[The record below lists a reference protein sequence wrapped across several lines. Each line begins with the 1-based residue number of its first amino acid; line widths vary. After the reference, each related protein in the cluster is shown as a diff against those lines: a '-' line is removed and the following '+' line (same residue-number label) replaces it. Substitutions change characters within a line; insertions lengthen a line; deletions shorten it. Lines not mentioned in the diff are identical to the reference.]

1 MVTDMGSITM
11 LTIALQNS
19 ITITNT
25 SKVSVIICY
34 YLKNQY
40 TVLPHVLLLLLPPKS
55 V

>member
-1 MVTDMGSITM
+1 MGSITM
-11 LTIALQNS
+11 LTIALQIS

-25 SKVSVIICY
+25 SKVSVICY

-40 TVLPHVLLLLLPPKS
+40 TVLLHVLLLLLSPKS